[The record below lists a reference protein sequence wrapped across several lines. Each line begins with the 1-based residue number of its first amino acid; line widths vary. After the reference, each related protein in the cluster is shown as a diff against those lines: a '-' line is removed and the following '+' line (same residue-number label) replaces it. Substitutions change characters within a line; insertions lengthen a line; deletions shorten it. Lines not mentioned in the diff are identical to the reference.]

1 MPNLRTLVGPLLK
14 REKLLAIVGVVVL
27 SVASS
32 AIWDATKA
40 TGGWA
45 LTLSV
50 KLVSLGF
57 QSVKEET
64 YSRVG
69 MHIIADPN
77 TQIILI
83 WLFVGFVFSGFFNEF
98 LHNYNSK
105 LLLELESS
113 LLDDTERQKRLK
125 YIQAQFKSSRL
136 FALIGGPLLLGLS
149 LLSFPGALRI
159 SYSNGVIYYLDRSEK
174 IIAPHLTEL
183 ERINL
188 VVPA

>member
-57 QSVKEET
+57 QSGKEET

-77 TQIILI
+77 TQII
-83 WLFVGFVFSGFFNEF
+83 
-98 LHNYNSK
+98 
-105 LLLELESS
+105 ELPHEWWA
-113 LLDDTERQKRLK
+113 RL
-125 YIQAQFKSSRL
+125 
-136 FALIGGPLLLGLS
+136 G
-149 LLSFPGALRI
+149 
-159 SYSNGVIYYLDRSEK
+159 D
-174 IIAPHLTEL
+174 
-183 ERINL
+183 
-188 VVPA
+188 